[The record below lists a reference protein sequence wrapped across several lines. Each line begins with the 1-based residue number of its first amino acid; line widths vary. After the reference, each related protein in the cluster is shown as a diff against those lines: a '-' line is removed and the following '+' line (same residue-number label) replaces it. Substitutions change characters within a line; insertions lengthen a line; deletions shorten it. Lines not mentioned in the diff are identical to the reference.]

1 MSDNIK
7 IKTEMKSLKIIV
19 FILLLGFVVSCKEKK
34 APENVKFL
42 ETTDFK
48 ENLKTA
54 PGVILDVRPEKMYT
68 EAHIKDARSLDYDAD
83 NFKDELAK
91 LDKEKPVYVY
101 CNAGHKSRKTALLL
115 GEMGF
120 KNVIEL
126 KEGLND
132 WKDKEYPVQTEK

>member
-1 MSDNIK
+1 
-7 IKTEMKSLKIIV
+7 MKVLKIIV
-19 FILLLGFVVSCKEKK
+19 VVLFFGFTSCKEQK
-34 APENVKFL
+34 APGSVSFAA
-42 ETTDFK
+42 TTEFK
-48 ENLKTA
+48 ESLKTA
-54 PGVILDVRPEKMYT
+54 PGVILDVRPEKMYA
-68 EAHIKDARSLDYDAD
+68 EGHIKDALSLDFDAD

-120 KNVIEL
+120 KSVMEL